1 MTKQGEQP
9 MWKVIVIDDEPM
21 SVNRLTGLLN
31 KTGEVEVVAGYSD
44 PEEALMAKVA
54 GSIDIAFVD
63 VEMPAIS
70 GLVLAEKLQE
80 QNPGLQVV
88 MVTAHDHY
96 ALEAFQAHAV
106 GYLLKPVT
114 LSSITRQMNM
124 MNQKR
129 RGRMQSEESFAL
141 NIKTFGLF
149 QCFTCNDE
157 PDYFSWRTAKTKE
170 LLAFLN
176 YHQGS
181 PVTRDI
187 ILENLWPEME
197 LDKAVKN
204 FHATGYYLRE
214 TLKKRNLDH
223 LLERKSGTY
232 RLKWEEVKS
241 DEKTFTDAVTIMMKG
256 NPGVETL
263 ETILQIHENSYCG
276 VDDYRW
282 ADDRRNNYDS
292 LHLRAMATLAEKLD
306 EMADDKKKLYVLKEM
321 IKQDPYHEM
330 AHEKIIEVYLKVR
343 HVEAARQHLNDME
356 KLFKEELG
364 TEVPEHIYQKFKGQ
378 TNIQRQN
385 RS

>member
-1 MTKQGEQP
+1 MAKQGVLQ
-9 MWKVIVIDDEPM
+9 MLKVIVIDDEPM

-31 KTGEVEVVAGYSD
+31 KTGLVEVVGGYSD
-44 PEEALMAKVA
+44 PEEALLEKVA

-63 VEMPAIS
+63 IEMPTIT

-80 QNPGLQVV
+80 QNPSLEVV

-114 LSSITRQMNM
+114 LASITRQLDI

-129 RGRMQSEESFAL
+129 KGRMQSKENFDL
-141 NIKTFGLF
+141 TIKTFGLF
-149 QCFTCNDE
+149 QCFTGNDE

-170 LLAFLN
+170 LFAFLH

-181 PVTRDI
+181 PVTRDV

-214 TLKKRNLDH
+214 VLKKRNIDH
-223 LLERKSGTY
+223 LLERKNGAY
-232 RLKWEEVKS
+232 RLKWEEVNS
-241 DEKTFTDAVTIMMKG
+241 DEKTFIEAGSILMKG
-256 NPGVETL
+256 NPGFEIL
-263 ETILQIHENSYCG
+263 EVILQIHENTYCG

-282 ADDRRNNYDS
+282 ADDRRNNYES
-292 LHLRAMATLAEKLD
+292 VYLRALDTLAEKLD
-306 EMADDKKKLYVLKEM
+306 EMVDDKRKLSVLRQM
-321 IKQDPYHEM
+321 VKQDPYNE
-330 AHEKIIEVYLKVR
+330 AIHEKIIEVLLKTK
-343 HVEAARQHLNDME
+343 HIEAARQHLNQME
-356 KLFKEELG
+356 KMFNEELG
-364 TEVPEHIYQKFKGQ
+364 IEVPGHLYQKINNEK
-378 TNIQRQN
+378 
-385 RS
+385 